1 MFVDNTVDFSPS
13 YIEIKKLVRQLEV
26 DFNERNYKE
35 CLEKATELCLYA
47 REMKTNLHLML
58 ESKTKGD

>member
-26 DFNERNYKE
+26 DFNERNYKK
-35 CLEKATELCLYA
+35 CLEKATELCVYT
-47 REMKTNLHLML
+47 RDMKTNLHLML